1 MAQVK
6 PNLTVDVGLAQ
17 TGGRAPAQAAKAA
30 IHAARSASA
39 PRSENGDGSLPGGG
53 GYEGA
58 YGGTES
64 AIDMNAQSIENGRTA
79 AADGF
84 SSDEDGDGQDLYA
97 AAQRR
102 LQHGATSKGARATR
116 DNQHGG
122 ASAQGG
128 RRMYADNSDSDH
140 EDYGPQGETEVG
152 MDGNSDD
159 DGVYDEEEEDD
170 LSSSPSI
177 PDENID
183 FDLVYALHN
192 FVATVEGQATV
203 HKGNDLTLLDD
214 SNSYWWLVRV
224 LRTSEVGYIPAEN
237 IETPFER
244 LARLNKHRNVDLTSA
259 TDDDHNQVP
268 DKIYNSHLVKQRS
281 FGVNGGIS
289 AHSGKLSAL
298 SRRNAGGPPAHI
310 LKEQKRIGKRGVL
323 FGPSTYLEHSGNEM
337 SSDEEGDYDEEAEE
351 GEMDGEDYD
360 EEGTEA
366 QGDGSGAQ
374 GASGVTDVRSRGEP
388 VDAGLAGVG
397 AARGPVQ
404 GSGASGSAFDRLE
417 PDDGMDWDAGEAERV
432 QQAQQ
437 ARNRQEQ
444 AQAQA
449 TAQQQQQQT
458 ATQQQQRAS
467 AEQARQ
473 ASERSSGGSQISPR
487 QQAQLGQTGLQ
498 TSPSQQQRGPVGSP
512 GSPPYSPEQA
522 QLQGQ
527 QQYTLG
533 AGIPGSLRPG
543 EAPGQHARN
552 VSSSERSISS
562 LSSAGG
568 QPATP
573 SQIQA
578 ERARASTELAGQA
591 GRVSP
596 AAPSSMKADRDS
608 RRMSNRKSR
617 GEEDAY
623 VPEEKT
629 TKKRSG
635 VFSGLFSRSKDKKD
649 RKSATFSDDAA
660 TGRSSEDSFAGSAGN
675 RRSGAMSP
683 GMSPGL
689 AGPPQNYGRTMQDRD
704 RVVQEAYQRQFLTD
718 SNKSANQSAADAA
731 AMAALGNEY
740 SPGPHPQ
747 SFQPGKT
754 RPGSLIG
761 TPSYVPMLNVMR
773 VFAGDAIGSEAT
785 FKTVL
790 LNEATSAEDLVK
802 QAMQRFR
809 VAVDSN
815 PDDYYLTVKLLEGEE
830 RALGALEKPLQVY
843 DKLSESSPDQ
853 ISAAI
858 PSVKRSSVGSISSI
872 SSNLS
877 LKPAITRLGEDFG
890 DDHAVKF
897 FLHRR
902 APLSARG
909 AGTSDQGSSTD
920 TAYGGQGLF
929 PTNDPKQSGSS
940 GIGIPLGPGSQRNSA
955 TSTLT
960 PESAEAIAAATA
972 RFALRLIIFPSDLPE
987 GTVFDPQTNA
997 LIPEA
1002 VLRERGPGGLVPGE
1016 GVEQRYRE
1024 KVLALPRN
1032 TTVAE
1037 VIEQGLDR
1045 FGVMEGL
1052 VEGGDDVEDR
1062 TSRRRSKGRV
1072 RYGLSADI
1080 RGDER
1085 PLGPA
1090 SKVLDAYLKQPVF
1103 RDAPGNR
1110 RSADGKRRSF
1120 DAATLLAMVS
1130 DLRADDPV
1138 FILRQVQQPL
1148 KAKGARPLSPT
1159 ENVLLDKINERR
1171 QAELETVQATPLTRT
1186 AEDPAAPFNPS
1197 PPVAN
1202 QSGMSRQE
1210 IIAAQRAA
1218 AHERRAAVLGAQR
1231 NAQQGVDV
1239 VLADEAR
1246 IRSSRAGENG
1256 KVRYSYVPNS
1266 GAEQDI
1272 SNIIEDVLKEQDKA
1286 MAAAGLSSSPARDA
1300 SRPAVLRNA
1309 SRGTMATS
1317 EAEYESASSSPRA
1330 TSPLSLREV
1339 NFDLRPSNS
1348 RMTTNDSDTLTTPP
1362 LSLGKKSTLQ
1372 SQQSQ
1377 APAGAQ
1383 GGSAQNDLLE
1393 SFVRNPDASEANIE
1407 ERIDQVLSRV
1417 TGLGASSGSGLDP
1430 SRLRDPASPASKSSS
1445 ATPRGPSPSY
1455 QNVKPK
1461 GGVVGGLAGLAA
1473 AGGSLAAGA
1482 AALTAGALNAVSGGD
1497 NGGSLANTAK
1507 ATSRSTNIFTGSS
1520 ADLGLQHLFA
1530 VVDAAARRDP
1540 RSGSRIPPVDATSL
1554 RPQVAGLFAPNAP
1567 PIESRKTREAYA
1579 PVGKQ
1584 LNMIEDA
1591 LDQLLMDAL
1600 RVL

>member
-79 AADGF
+79 TADGF

-116 DNQHGG
+116 DDQHGG
-122 ASAQGG
+122 ASTQGG

-140 EDYGPQGETEVG
+140 EDYGPQGETEVD

-351 GEMDGEDYD
+351 GEMEGEDYD

-417 PDDGMDWDAGEAERV
+417 PDDGMDWDAGEAEK
-432 QQAQQ
+432 
-437 ARNRQEQ
+437 
-444 AQAQA
+444 
-449 TAQQQQQQT
+449 
-458 ATQQQQRAS
+458 
-467 AEQARQ
+467 
-473 ASERSSGGSQISPR
+473 
-487 QQAQLGQTGLQ
+487 QAQLGQTGLQ

-533 AGIPGSLRPG
+533 AGVPGSLRPG
-543 EAPGQHARN
+543 EALGQHARN

-649 RKSATFSDDAA
+649 RKSATFSDDAT

-683 GMSPGL
+683 GVSPGV

-718 SNKSANQSAADAA
+718 SNKSPNQSAADAA

-830 RALGALEKPLQVY
+830 RALGGLEKPLQVY

-929 PTNDPKQSGSS
+929 PANDPKQSGNS
-940 GIGIPLGPGSQRNSA
+940 GSGTPLGPGSQRNSA
-955 TSTLT
+955 TSSLT

-1138 FILRQVQQPL
+1138 FILRQ
-1148 KAKGARPLSPT
+1148 
-1159 ENVLLDKINERR
+1159 
-1171 QAELETVQATPLTRT
+1171 
-1186 AEDPAAPFNPS
+1186 
-1197 PPVAN
+1197 
-1202 QSGMSRQE
+1202 SGMSRQE

-1272 SNIIEDVLKEQDKA
+1272 SNIIEDVLKDQDKA

-1339 NFDLRPSNS
+1339 NFDLRPPNS
-1348 RMTTNDSDTLTTPP
+1348 RMTTIDSDTLTTPP

-1377 APAGAQ
+1377 APVGAQ
-1383 GGSAQNDLLE
+1383 
-1393 SFVRNPDASEANIE
+1393 
-1407 ERIDQVLSRV
+1407 
-1417 TGLGASSGSGLDP
+1417 
-1430 SRLRDPASPASKSSS
+1430 ASPASKSSS
-1445 ATPRGPSPSY
+1445 AAPRGASPSY
-1455 QNVKPK
+1455 QNAKPK
-1461 GGVVGGLAGLAA
+1461 GGVVGGLLGLAA

-1482 AALTAGALNAVSGGD
+1482 AALSAGALNAVSGGD
-1497 NGGSLANTAK
+1497 SGGALTNTAK
-1507 ATSRSTNIFTGSS
+1507 ATSRSTSVFTGSS

-1540 RSGSRIPPVDATSL
+1540 RSGSRIPPVDAASL